1 MDIIQVKE
9 SIGGRNVRL
18 DEAMDKLIQIYEFTG
33 NKAQVGFLGNI
44 SNVGK
49 DDLGNFEFNTEYSSG
64 GLDSISTGVVLD
76 DSAIIKQIQKS
87 DNINVEPS
95 YQIYSWDTDTCDYV
109 WIAFTNSDA
118 MNFAYNRMKVFKDNI
133 NRTDIANRLVEMGIS
148 SDDVANV
155 KFYEGKAKETSVSSM
170 VDEAIESENQM
181 DNEGFELHMI

>member
-76 DSAIIKQIQKS
+76 DSAIIKQVQKS
-87 DNINVEPS
+87 DSRNIEPS

-109 WIAFTNSDA
+109 WIAFTNSDDEKKCKVA
-118 MNFAYNRMKVFKDNI
+118 YTILPLISICHGFAF
-133 NRTDIANRLVEMGIS
+133 TLVGLF
-148 SDDVANV
+148 V
-155 KFYEGKAKETSVSSM
+155 
-170 VDEAIESENQM
+170 
-181 DNEGFELHMI
+181 